1 MEVLVEKLILLA
13 WLIQAVVAV
22 VAAVAVPLV
31 GKLEDLE

>member
-13 WLIQAVVAV
+13 WLIQAVAAA